1 MLGELAVGFR
11 LDVEARAARHVIGN
25 DRRMDVIGNIGIM
38 PDQACLGGFVIIGS
52 NDEQTINSCFFRFV
66 GEVNGICR
74 IIAAR
79 AGNHRNTVCRVVDR
93 KLNRP
98 GVLLMCEG

>member
-1 MLGELAVGFR
+1 MKPFCESGNITICLLRAHDERVLGELAVGFR

-52 NDEQTINSCFFRFV
+52 NDEQTINSCFSASLER
-66 GEVNGICR
+66 
-74 IIAAR
+74 
-79 AGNHRNTVCRVVDR
+79 
-93 KLNRP
+93 
-98 GVLLMCEG
+98 

>member
-25 DRRMDVIGNIGIM
+25 DRRMDGDRQYRYNAGSGL
-38 PDQACLGGFVIIGS
+38 LGGFVIIGS